1 MNSLSCVNECYRF
14 SRCTVFFFLEGPYVP
29 LETCQVLSGASSLTL
44 RYIAV
49 HGPARPTTK
58 RWLLAHP
65 PCQHEVWQHFI
76 SQVERKDFSK
86 KKLRGRRSAGG
97 IFLLFLKKKL
107 YGLLLVLSLTARVGP
122 APREL

>member
-1 MNSLSCVNECYRF
+1 MNSLSCDNECYRWG
-14 SRCTVFFFLEGPYVP
+14 FFLEGPYVP

-76 SQVERKDFSK
+76 SQFERKDFSK
-86 KKLRGRRSAGG
+86 KKKVERKEISRSH
-97 IFLLFLKKKL
+97 FSSFLKKKL
-107 YGLLLVLSLTARVGP
+107 YGLLLVLSLAARVGP